1 MSMQAFTRNY
11 EDNSTQEGF
20 QFTFYCDLCSDGY
33 KTKFIESE
41 SNKKAGFWRGLGK
54 VVSLG
59 ADVVG
64 AGGIGGHISN
74 GTDILS
80 ERFHGMTPEWH
91 KEHETAFQK
100 AQNEAKGHF
109 QRCPK
114 CRKYV
119 CESDWNEQDNLCV
132 DCAPRENVEV
142 TAARAEKMVTDI
154 RKKADETQIFTGE
167 IDRKQT
173 ICPDCGKPSGSGKF
187 CNNCG
192 ASLSLGKCPK
202 CGAKNVTGTRF
213 CGECGTKL

>member
-1 MSMQAFTRNY
+1 MYLVQAR
-11 EDNSTQEGF
+11 
-20 QFTFYCDLCSDGY
+20 
-33 KTKFIESE
+33 
-41 SNKKAGFWRGLGK
+41 ARLGK

-64 AGGIGGHISN
+64 AGGIGGHVSS
-74 GTDILS
+74 GADILS

-91 KEHETAFQK
+91 KEYEAAFQK

-154 RKKADETQIFTGE
+154 RKIADEAQVFTGV

-173 ICPDCGKPSGSGKF
+173 ICPECGKPSDSGKF

-192 ASLSLGKCPK
+192 TSLSLAVSK
-202 CGAKNVTGTRF
+202 VRRE
-213 CGECGTKL
+213 ECSRDPFLRRMWDKTLAHSL